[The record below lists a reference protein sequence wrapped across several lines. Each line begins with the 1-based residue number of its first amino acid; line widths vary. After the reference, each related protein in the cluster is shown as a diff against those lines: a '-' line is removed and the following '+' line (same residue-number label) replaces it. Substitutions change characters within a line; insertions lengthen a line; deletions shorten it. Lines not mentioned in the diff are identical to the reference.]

1 MLQPKK
7 RSRRCRFFLP
17 PPTSSSR
24 FSLFIVIFHTVSS
37 CNAASCTLILQ
48 RSGEPNKPKC
58 LAAST
63 KPAAEA
69 AEPRCYRPSAGD
81 NVGQLLAGRWEH
93 FARKITENGALW
105 RWLILILAVPQTLP
119 NPAVLGPIVALV
131 RLPKAQRRAAAGRAR
146 SRRRCQGCQGTS
158 MVCSVAIRGAAST
171 RGIALCL
178 AE

>member
-24 FSLFIVIFHTVSS
+24 FSIFIVIFHTVSS

-69 AEPRCYRPSAGD
+69 AEPRCYRPSAGGKWPMASGPHMEETRLGCLINLNYCGLQTTSD
-81 NVGQLLAGRWEH
+81 DFLQAGGSISQEKLRKTEH
-93 FARKITENGALW
+93 SGA
-105 RWLILILAVPQTLP
+105 
-119 NPAVLGPIVALV
+119 G
-131 RLPKAQRRAAAGRAR
+131 
-146 SRRRCQGCQGTS
+146 SFS
-158 MVCSVAIRGAAST
+158 Y
-171 RGIALCL
+171 
-178 AE
+178 